1 MLFLF
6 VSIGIEQAMNWV
18 LEHAEDP
25 GKHALRFFRDKIYR
39 SRCTC
44 TVNDTATCLFTADFA
59 VPLSVPGSSA
69 TESVNEEAVAMIISM
84 GFTQSQAI
92 KALKATVSI
101 ILRHCSESWNSKIF
115 LARRL

>member
-25 GKHALRFFRDKIYR
+25 GKHDFRFFRDKIYR
-39 SRCTC
+39 SRCT
-44 TVNDTATCLFTADFA
+44 VNDSATCLLTADFA

-101 ILRHCSESWNSKIF
+101 ILGHCSESWNKELF
-115 LARRL
+115 LVRRL